1 MEKIFEVFKELENQ
15 GCTIECGVIEKSR
28 RKEMSEAMKK
38 FKESN
43 DENKIRIAKRLAR
56 YYFIF
61 DNMGPITTC
70 PEFPFEE
77 DKYGLHYVH
86 VYLNNFVDSAKR
98 SIAGVIKA
106 LADDEKLDPFCRY
119 LMFTHLYTPEEV
131 KEIGHEEIYE
141 KEKKF
146 EKDLGLIHE
155 RNDDFDSY
163 EIAGCGKINRRGYFG
178 VNNVNNEDESVN
190 IPFPLDFTEKWFRD
204 FKEVNNF

>member
-1 MEKIFEVFKELENQ
+1 MKKLR
-15 GCTIECGVIEKSR
+15 ECG
-28 RKEMSEAMKK
+28 
-38 FKESN
+38 
-43 DENKIRIAKRLAR
+43 DENKIRLVKRLAW

-61 DNMGPITTC
+61 DNMGPITTA

-86 VYLNNFVDSAKR
+86 IYLENFVDSAKR
-98 SIAGVIKA
+98 CIAGVIKA

-119 LMFTHLYTPEEV
+119 LMFTHLYTPDQV

-146 EKDLGLIHE
+146 EKDLGLIHGK
-155 RNDDFDSY
+155 NDDFDIY
-163 EIAGCGKINRRGYFG
+163 EVSGFDKIYGRGYFG
-178 VNNVNNEDESVN
+178 VINVNNEDESVN

-204 FKEVNNF
+204 FKEDNNFRNLIQ